1 MIRQEHLKKGT
12 AVSNKYQTEESG
24 TNQPAV
30 LDTVSVAVAELGRE
44 LREGLQRR
52 SNAGGDGPAA
62 R

>member
-1 MIRQEHLKKGT
+1 MSK
-12 AVSNKYQTEESG
+12 KYQTEESG
-24 TNQPAV
+24 TSQPAV
-30 LDTVSVAVAELGRE
+30 LDTVSVAVAALGRE